1 MGEEGAP
8 TLSAEATPTNDAL
21 ALDFADKAMTAV
33 FGANWRDT
41 VVMEYD
47 EWAKANYLPTK
58 ADAEAVAASSYYQ
71 KNSPAELIS
80 SFTDLTGALAG
91 MANTAGQD
99 PLTTMASIPNFMSSD
114 EISAMRNQLDDLDVS
129 WDKDKE
135 AYTTA
140 VSNLLVQNA
149 ATEISNLQPGGTM
162 SAVSQM
168 AANYALIY
176 GWGSSTE
183 EGAAVLAELNATL
196 TNPNTNSGQ
205 AVEAVRSAYD
215 QFMVNGGTYLEGGQG
230 TADGAALQVIMG
242 TVSDWSADADM
253 TTAGLY
259 SSDSIAD
266 AVNNYMAAVDAMD
279 SMGENA
285 PELVNALNKAGCIV
299 VFIASNG
306 KTGCNISI
314 S

>member
-1 MGEEGAP
+1 
-8 TLSAEATPTNDAL
+8 
-21 ALDFADKAMTAV
+21 
-33 FGANWRDT
+33 
-41 VVMEYD
+41 
-47 EWAKANYLPTK
+47 
-58 ADAEAVAASSYYQ
+58 
-71 KNSPAELIS
+71 
-80 SFTDLTGALAG
+80 
-91 MANTAGQD
+91 
-99 PLTTMASIPNFMSSD
+99 
-114 EISAMRNQLDDLDVS
+114 
-129 WDKDKE
+129 
-135 AYTTA
+135 
-140 VSNLLVQNA
+140 
-149 ATEISNLQPGGTM
+149 
-162 SAVSQM
+162 
-168 AANYALIY
+168 
-176 GWGSSTE
+176 
-183 EGAAVLAELNATL
+183 
-196 TNPNTNSGQ
+196 
-205 AVEAVRSAYD
+205 VRSAYD